1 MRAPRSLQ
9 GKSSLPRQA
18 RFLLPISANPHS
30 APAPPIPAAGNP
42 HGPGSRRK
50 CPGSGNPH
58 PIATAPGPATRRPHG
73 PRPGGHWNSF
83 SPDRWRH
90 SGCPSSCIRRPWR
103 SGTGAYKARPSSPW
117 PSSPSWPALGICVYH
132 PCGNHTGG
140 SQNNHFFLYHT
151 SSEFLASVRFRQ
163 THVMTN
169 RGPRNGL
176 ECTVGG
182 WERDARASRYGN
194 IPICAVTSVVKAQSM
209 RFTQHG
215 KKVGR

>member
-9 GKSSLPRQA
+9 GKILFTAASPILIANIRQPTQRPRPANSSGREPTR
-18 RFLLPISANPHS
+18 PWVSAEMSRLREPTPNCHRSRPS
-30 APAPPIPAAGNP
+30 YPA
-42 HGPGSRRK
+42 
-50 CPGSGNPH
+50 
-58 PIATAPGPATRRPHG
+58 PHG
-73 PRPGGHWNSF
+73 PRSGGHWNSF

-176 ECTVGG
+176 EYTVGV

-194 IPICAVTSVVKAQSM
+194 IPIWAVTSVVKAQSM
-209 RFTQHG
+209 RFTNME
-215 KKVGR
+215 KMAGR